1 MRDDVHL
8 DPAARLP
15 TAAAVTCGAMRVAV
29 AVVLAAAAACGS
41 GSHGEA
47 LYLGDGETQLC
58 VPTADDPDAGTLF
71 GDGIVRNDSSNL
83 VRIVEVRLLD
93 ASQMQL
99 RAAYLV
105 PIDPTEGL
113 VGMRHTTNTSPF
125 PSAWEERQVAVGT
138 ELSPGEVRN
147 LVVEVEAE
155 AEARTA
161 SAGPIEIVYEDE
173 RGARSQQH
181 MATTIYLTRD
191 GCERLTG

>member
-1 MRDDVHL
+1 MHR
-8 DPAARLP
+8 DPAARLR
-15 TAAAVTCGAMRVAV
+15 TAAAVTCGARRVAV
-29 AVVLAAAAACGS
+29 AVVLAAAACGT
-41 GSHGEA
+41 GSPGEA
-47 LYLGDGETQLC
+47 LYLGEGETQSC

-99 RAAYLV
+99 REVYLV
-105 PIDPTEGL
+105 PVDPTEGL

-125 PSAWEERQVAVGT
+125 PSAWEERQVARGA

-147 LVVEVEAE
+147 VVVEVEAE

-181 MATTIYLTRD
+181 MATTLYLTRD